1 MRQSNMELLRIV
13 SMLMVLAVH
22 IDGASLGLP
31 ELGGDIA
38 ALTRARRGNLASKP
52 SP

>member
-1 MRQSNMELLRIV
+1 MRQSNFELLRIV

-31 ELGGDIA
+31 EPLGCVA
-38 ALTRARRGNLASKP
+38 TLTARDWWP
-52 SP
+52 SEWSR